1 MPLIYNGQETGG
13 NQILNYFSDTKINW
27 GSPDSKMLNTLR
39 TLSAL
44 KHSAEALSDRVEVNW
59 VTVTN
64 NTSVLAYTKKMN
76 DSEVLVILNLAT
88 TEGQATL
95 TGLNAGAWSLWLNS
109 ETIAQG
115 TSRKQVNLSTT
126 QTFNLDAKGYRVY
139 VRGTFPEEELPPFEA
154 YTPKL
159 DSSDE
164 ISIFFETTSAD
175 AYSVWVWGNLG
186 GGEAYCNNTSWPGD
200 GMSLMG
206 QTETGSY
213 VYKYVI
219 TKVNEAPQY
228 LIISK
233 NGGNNKIYDGVAFVN
248 HGYYVEGK
256 TEPTQIITETAG
268 IDCVKTDYPADG
280 IIYTLS
286 GRQVASDKPLTRG
299 FYIKDGRK
307 FTIR

>member
-1 MPLIYNGQETGG
+1 M
-13 NQILNYFSDTKINW
+13 
-27 GSPDSKMLNTLR
+27 
-39 TLSAL
+39 
-44 KHSAEALSDRVEVNW
+44 
-59 VTVTN
+59 
-64 NTSVLAYTKKMN
+64 
-76 DSEVLVILNLAT
+76 
-88 TEGQATL
+88 
-95 TGLNAGAWSLWLNS
+95 
-109 ETIAQG
+109 
-115 TSRKQVNLSTT
+115 NLSTT

-286 GRQVASDKPLTRG
+286 GRQVDSDKPLTRG

-307 FTIR
+307 FMVR

>member
-1 MPLIYNGQETGG
+1 M
-13 NQILNYFSDTKINW
+13 
-27 GSPDSKMLNTLR
+27 
-39 TLSAL
+39 
-44 KHSAEALSDRVEVNW
+44 
-59 VTVTN
+59 TVTN

-88 TEGQATL
+88 TDGQATL

-115 TSRKQVNLSTT
+115 TSRKQENLSAT
-126 QTFNLDAKGYRVY
+126 QTFSLEAKGYRVY
-139 VRGTFPEEELPPFEA
+139 VRGTFSEEELPPIEA

-164 ISIFFETTSAD
+164 ISIFFETPSAD
-175 AYSVWVWGNLG
+175 SYSVWVWGNLG
-186 GGEAYCNNTSWPGD
+186 GGEAYCTNTSWPGD
-200 GMSLMG
+200 GMTLMG
-206 QTETGSY
+206 QTAEGSY

-233 NGGNNKIYDGVAFVN
+233 NGGNNKIYDGVAFVNHGYYVEIYDGVAFVN

-307 FTIR
+307 FMVR